1 MGQTYSN
8 LDNQRVETEERGR
21 IESRLQS
28 ANNIDPRSPSQKINR
43 TPIRFSPKYGSND
56 KYMYSNLDIMKNASD
71 PRSPNEAIQMTPMRD
86 MKGKGVESCE
96 IAHKLF
102 QNENEKDI
110 DTDPRE
116 PLSTKN

>member
-71 PRSPNEAIQMTPMRD
+71 PRSPNEAIQRTPMRD

-110 DTDPRE
+110 DTERE